1 MMLPVSDV
9 LFVEESHKYYKGFTE
24 LQGVTTILKEVLFY
38 DKYYGIDEE
47 VLRKAAER
55 GTAIHEIVQSYL
67 MHTKYT
73 ESDNEEIRAEALRA
87 LFSWK
92 AFDCGA
98 EITNVFKPIAVEYL
112 VSNNIDIASK
122 IDVVMQSGKEYILAD
137 IKTTTS
143 LDEDYLS
150 WQLSIYKYLFE
161 LQTGYKVSHLL
172 ALWYD
177 RANDS
182 WTAKEV
188 KDKGT
193 EEILKLIEDWHN
205 GIRREKIVELP
216 APLLEVGKAYQD
228 IELEIKRI
236 EEKRNEFRSRLM
248 EMMKE
253 YGVKSVKLDGFL
265 ATYKEP
271 TERKSFDVKAML
283 KEHPELKEIVDNY
296 YKTSQVAE
304 SIMIKIS

>member
-1 MMLPVSDV
+1 MLPVSDV

-38 DKYYGIDEE
+38 DKYYGIDED

-55 GTAIHEIVQSYL
+55 GTAIHEAIQAEL
-67 MHTKYT
+67 MHT
-73 ESDNEEIRAEALRA
+73 DCQVDAEYGDDASRA
-87 LFSWK
+87 LKSWK

-112 VSNNIDIASK
+112 VSNEIDIASK

-193 EEILKLIEDWHN
+193 DEVLKLIDDWHN
-205 GIRREKIVELP
+205 GVRRENIVELP

-248 EMMKE
+248 EMMKG

>member
-1 MMLPVSDV
+1 MSLPVSPIR
-9 LFVEESHKYYKGFTE
+9 FVEETHKYYKGFQE
-24 LQGVTTILKEVLFY
+24 LHGVTEILKEVIFY
-38 DKYYGIDEE
+38 DKYFGIDED

-55 GTAIHEIVQSYL
+55 GTAIHEAIQGFL
-67 MHTKYT
+67 MGSLSLKSKNIDYT
-73 ESDNEEIRAEALRA
+73 DDAMKA

-92 AFDCGA
+92 SFDCGT
-98 EITNVFKPIAVEYL
+98 ELTNVYKPIDVEYL
-112 VSNNIDIASK
+112 VSNEIDIASK
-122 IDVVMQSGKEYILAD
+122 IDVVLQDKDRFVLAD

-143 LDEDYLS
+143 LDEEYLS

-161 LQTGYKVSHLL
+161 LQTGYKASHLL

-193 EEILKLIEDWHN
+193 EEVLKLIEDWRN
-205 GIRREKIVELP
+205 GVKREKKEEVP
-216 APLLEVGKAYQD
+216 APLLEIGKAYQS
-228 IELEIKRI
+228 LEIQIKEIETKRA
-236 EEKRNEFRSRLM
+236 EFRSRLM
-248 EMMKE
+248 QMMKE

-271 TERKSFDVKAML
+271 TERKSFDLKAML
-283 KEHPELKEIVDNY
+283 AEHPELKELTDNY
-296 YKTSQVAE
+296 YKISQVAE
-304 SIMIKIS
+304 SILIKV